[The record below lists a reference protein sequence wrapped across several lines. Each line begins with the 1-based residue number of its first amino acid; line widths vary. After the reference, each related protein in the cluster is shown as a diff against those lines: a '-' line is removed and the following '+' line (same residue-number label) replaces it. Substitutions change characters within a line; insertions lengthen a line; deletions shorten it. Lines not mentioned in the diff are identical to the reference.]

1 MSDGSSTTD
10 PGTISNMI
18 EPSRRQRIILDN
30 VRAANDRGRRLRL
43 YANRDRNMLKAAGL
57 IVGSPPDAPGMTSRG
72 GRGMGWSITEKGL
85 AILERY
91 GTGSGS
97 PDPDDDRRHEI
108 GQVEEVH

>member
-1 MSDGSSTTD
+1 MSDRSTKTSD
-10 PGTISNMI
+10 IV

-85 AILERY
+85 AILEKY

-97 PDPDDDRRHEI
+97 PDPDDDRRHEV
-108 GQVEEVH
+108 GQIEEVG

>member
-10 PGTISNMI
+10 PRTISNMI

-72 GRGMGWSITEKGL
+72 GRGMGWTITEEGL

-108 GQVEEVH
+108 GQVEEVQ